1 VGSYAN
7 FDERLN
13 RLNCMT
19 MLLHIPQQELENR
32 CLDREDRADTPR
44 SDTMITHFGSRPADG
59 VLVGDFLIKPGNS
72 GGPLVHLDDEV
83 IAINTI
89 IEQGVS
95 GAVRVGLLR
104 EVLARSIFPRLHV
117 KNQTRPS
124 LRLFRHGWR
133 ATCQRTAPNPEF
145 QNISVIIYSISER
158 KALYQCGLRASP
170 ERSKWKVWKIQSSWT
185 SFPMGTS
192 KLDSTYIRMS

>member
-1 VGSYAN
+1 
-7 FDERLN
+7 
-13 RLNCMT
+13 
-19 MLLHIPQQELENR
+19 
-32 CLDREDRADTPR
+32 
-44 SDTMITHFGSRPADG
+44 MITHFGSRPADG

-89 IEQGVS
+89 TEQGVS

-124 LRLFRHGWR
+124 LRLFRHG
-133 ATCQRTAPNPEF
+133 
-145 QNISVIIYSISER
+145 
-158 KALYQCGLRASP
+158 
-170 ERSKWKVWKIQSSWT
+170 
-185 SFPMGTS
+185 
-192 KLDSTYIRMS
+192 